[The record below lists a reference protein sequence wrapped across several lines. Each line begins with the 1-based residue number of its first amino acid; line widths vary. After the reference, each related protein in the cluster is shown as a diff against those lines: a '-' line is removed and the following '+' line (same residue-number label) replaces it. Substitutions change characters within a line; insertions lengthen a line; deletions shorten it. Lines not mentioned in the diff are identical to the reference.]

1 MNIEELISNAALPKD
16 VAQVLRSARSVT
28 VARGVADLEDIA
40 CGRDDQQATTVSY
53 DLPDG
58 THVDEVDVVRLSNGV
73 GANYRD
79 PYMRRRD
86 PDCMVVADEKPSDKP
101 RFVERFGYEFSK
113 LKQETFEWLQG
124 QDLAVFA
131 FEMGQPGLGADAMA
145 VCPVNAGFFAF
156 GLGLLQGAVDV
167 EALGRRFEP
176 STIIYVAPPFRH
188 THFDGK
194 QVVVHER
201 SEVHEV
207 FSYNL
212 YPGPSAK
219 KGVYGALIELGEQ
232 QGWVTAHCSAVQVM
246 TPYDNLVTFMH
257 EGASGGG
264 KSEMLQQP
272 HRLPDGRLLMGH
284 NTVTDEKRYLE
295 IPRTC
300 DLLPVCD
307 DMALC
312 HPAIQKSG
320 GKLSVADAESGWFVR
335 VDHIGEYGTD
345 PDLEHLTVHPGR
357 SLLFL
362 NVRAVVG
369 GTGLIWE
376 HVEDAPGRP
385 CPNPRVVVPRE
396 IVPHAV
402 SGNAQVDIRSFGVRT
417 PRCTREQPSYGILGM
432 FHVLPPALAWLWRLV
447 APRGHANPSIVDT
460 GGMTSE
466 GVGSYWPFTI
476 GKKVAQANLLLRQ
489 FRGASATRYVLTPN
503 QHIGAWET
511 GFMPQ
516 WLMRDYLARRG
527 MASFRSDQIVPAR
540 CPLLGYALQNM
551 RIEGSS
557 IHHWFLEVDTQ
568 PEVGPEA
575 YDEGAGIL
583 TDFFQR
589 ELRKFLQPELD
600 PAGREIIE
608 CCLSHGAVEE
618 YENLMPGMD
627 QMAPDFVDSA

>member
-1 MNIEELISNAALPKD
+1 MNVHDLLTSAVLSED
-16 VAQVLRSARSVT
+16 VTRILRAARSVT
-28 VARGVADLEDIA
+28 VARCISDLEGIT
-40 CGRDDQQATTVSY
+40 CGHNGRQSMTVSY

-58 THVDEVDVVRLSNGV
+58 SRVDEVDVVRLKNGI

-86 PDCMVVADEKPSDKP
+86 PDCMVVADARPSDKP
-101 RFVERFGYEFSK
+101 RFVDRYGYDFSV
-113 LKQETFEWLQG
+113 LRQETFDWLTQ

-145 VCPVNAGFFAF
+145 ICPANAGFFAF
-156 GLGLLQGAVDV
+156 GLGLLQGVVDV
-167 EALGRRFEP
+167 QTLGRQFKP
-176 STIIYVAPPFRH
+176 ATIVYVAPPFRH
-188 THFDGK
+188 THFAGK

-201 SEVHEV
+201 SNLHEI

-232 QGWVTAHCSAVQVM
+232 QGWVTAHCSTVRVV
-246 TPYDNLVTFMH
+246 TPYDNIVAFMH

-272 HRLPDGRLLMGH
+272 HRLPDGRLLMGR
-284 NTVTDEKRYLE
+284 NTVTGENRYLE

-312 HPAIQKSG
+312 HPSIQKG
-320 GKLSVADAESGWFVR
+320 DGKLSVTDAEDGWFVR
-335 VDHIGEYGTD
+335 VDHIREYGTD

-362 NVRAVVG
+362 NIRAVVG

-376 HVEDAPGRP
+376 HIEDEPGKV
-385 CPNPRVVVPRE
+385 CPNPRVIVPRA
-396 IVPHAV
+396 IVTNV
-402 SGNAQVDIRSFGVRT
+402 VNESVQVDIRSFGVRA

-432 FHVLPPALAWLWRLV
+432 FHILPPALAWLWRLV

-460 GGMTSE
+460 AGMTSE
-466 GVGSYWPFTI
+466 GVGSYWPFTA
-476 GKKVAQANLLLRQ
+476 GSKVAQANLLLRQ
-489 FRGASATRYVLTPN
+489 FRAAPATRYVLTPN

-527 MASFRSDQIVPAR
+527 VAPFRTDQITPSR

-551 RIEGSS
+551 RIEGTF

-568 PEVGPEA
+568 PEVGTEGF
-575 YDEGAGIL
+575 DEGAKIL
-583 TDFFQR
+583 TEFFHS
-589 ELRKFLQPELD
+589 ELRRFHQPELELR
-600 PAGREIIE
+600 GREIID
-608 CCLSHGAVEE
+608 CCLSGGGVKDFES
-618 YENLMPGMD
+618 LMPGMD
-627 QMAPDFVDSA
+627 ESKVIVA